1 MNIVTDT
8 NILISALIKNGI
20 TRDFIVK
27 SKNNFIIPEF
37 EVYEIYEHKNEIIK
51 KSKLSEREFDTIF
64 LRLLRNIKIIPTD
77 LIIDKKEEAERII
90 GHIDKDDV
98 QFIATALTFNCSIW
112 SDDKH
117 FKKQNKVR
125 ILTTKKIIN
134 LNQK

>member
-125 ILTTKKIIN
+125 ILTTKEIIN

>member
-64 LRLLRNIKIIPTD
+64 LRLLRNIKINMRYVIY
-77 LIIDKKEEAERII
+77 IK
-90 GHIDKDDV
+90 
-98 QFIATALTFNCSIW
+98 
-112 SDDKH
+112 
-117 FKKQNKVR
+117 
-125 ILTTKKIIN
+125 
-134 LNQK
+134 

>member
-64 LRLLRNIKIIPTD
+64 FKIT
-77 LIIDKKEEAERII
+77 
-90 GHIDKDDV
+90 
-98 QFIATALTFNCSIW
+98 
-112 SDDKH
+112 
-117 FKKQNKVR
+117 
-125 ILTTKKIIN
+125 
-134 LNQK
+134 